1 MTNKVI
7 IDTDPGID
15 DAMAIYFA
23 VQAPQIDLL
32 GLTTVFGNIEVELAT
47 QNALRLLE
55 HANIDL
61 PVCKGV
67 AMPHVGPESTY
78 AKFVHGEDGL
88 GNLHLPPPKTSA
100 DQRTA
105 AEFIIEMAH
114 KYPNEITLVP
124 IGPLGNIALALKLEP
139 KLPEL
144 IKSVNIMGG
153 AAHVA
158 GNVTPVAEANIW
170 NDAYA
175 AEIVFSAGW
184 DVKMFGLDVTYATS
198 FDPDFVDILAAKNPV
213 LGGLVARASQFYID
227 FYSKREDKKVCF
239 FHDAFPLAY
248 IVNPDLFTLIT
259 GNIRIGTDP
268 LHRGQTSFA
277 PLGSTTSEL
286 WTETPPVKV
295 ATGVNHAALTQLF
308 IDTYAR

>member
-1 MTNKVI
+1 NKVI
-7 IDTDPGID
+7 LDTDPGID

-23 VQAPQIDLL
+23 IQSPQIELL
-32 GLTTVFGNIEVELAT
+32 GLTTVFGNIDVELAT
-47 QNALRLLE
+47 LNALRLLE
-55 HANIDL
+55 HANVDL
-61 PVCKGV
+61 PVCKGA

-78 AKFVHGEDGL
+78 ARFVHGDDGL
-88 GNLHLPPPKTSA
+88 GNIQMPPPKTSA
-100 DQRTA
+100 DNRTA

-124 IGPLGNIALALKLEP
+124 IGPLSNIALALKLEP

-153 AAHVA
+153 AAMVP

-175 AEIVFSAGW
+175 ADIVFSAGW
-184 DVKMFGLDVTYATS
+184 DVKMFGLDVTYDIP
-198 FDPDFVDILAAKNPV
+198 FPPEFVDILADKNPR
-213 LGGLVARASQFYID
+213 LGGLVAQAAQFYIK
-227 FYSKREDKKVCF
+227 FYSRGKDKDMCY

-248 IVNPDLFTLIT
+248 IVEPNLFTLTT

-268 LHRGQTSFA
+268 LHKGQTSFA
-277 PLGSTTSEL
+277 PLGSTASEL
-286 WTETPPVKV
+286 WTHTPEVQV
-295 ATGVNHAALTQLF
+295 ATAVDHDTLTKLF
-308 IDTYAR
+308 IQTYAR